1 MNTRNAPPGG
11 RGVAVP
17 KGSVAVAAGPDEGK
31 GLLVA
36 LGLDQ
41 AGVDRRREG
50 GPRAGDARA
59 DSGCDGGGPN
69 GERNGAYRT
78 GRYTLEAKAE
88 RREQRAVVRQLL
100 RLIELADE

>member
-1 MNTRNAPPGG
+1 MILGG
-11 RGVAVP
+11 ALQ
-17 KGSVAVAAGPDEGK
+17 SPDPE
-31 GLLVA
+31 
-36 LGLDQ
+36 DQ
-41 AGVDRRREG
+41 LR
-50 GPRAGDARA
+50 PRSYARA
-59 DSGCDGGGPN
+59 AEASCDQPAIRYRPVCRLHGGKGGGPN

>member
-1 MNTRNAPPGG
+1 VCRLHGG
-11 RGVAVP
+11 
-17 KGSVAVAAGPDEGK
+17 K
-31 GLLVA
+31 
-36 LGLDQ
+36 
-41 AGVDRRREG
+41 
-50 GPRAGDARA
+50 
-59 DSGCDGGGPN
+59 GGGPN